1 MTATCGF
8 GGRGQGALATL
19 WKQAFGGGKGKT
31 VRLWRVRDG
40 AMRQVLEEH
49 SDDVMYVTVSPDGR
63 WLASSSN
70 DHTVRLWR
78 LE

>member
-1 MTATCGF
+1 M
-8 GGRGQGALATL
+8 
-19 WKQAFGGGKGKT
+19 
-31 VRLWRVRDG
+31 
-40 AMRQVLEEH
+40 MQVLEEH
-49 SDDVMYVTVSPDGR
+49 SDDVMYVAVSPDGR